1 MKKMTIIILSL
12 FFALCMF
19 AQGFKAYL
27 QVTYFPIPRNVSIMV
42 GDSIIIPK
50 DKKGQPLKF
59 NTSIAALNWLS
70 KKGWH
75 IEPINLGSQ
84 QNPTYI
90 MSRENTTEKEIST
103 MFNK

>member
-1 MKKMTIIILSL
+1 MPFIISFL
-12 FFALCMF
+12 FFALSLF
-19 AQGFKAYL
+19 AQSFKAYL
-27 QVTYFPIPRNVSIMV
+27 QVTYSPITRNVNIIV
-42 GDSIIIPK
+42 GDGVIVPK
-50 DKKGQPLKF
+50 DSKGRPLQF
-59 NTSIAALNWLS
+59 NTSIAVLNWLS

-90 MSRENTTEKEIST
+90 MSRNNTTEKELDT